1 MAEIRTNSGLLVVL
15 DRDAEIPLHR
25 QIETSIRDA
34 IRSGRLARGA
44 SLPPS
49 RALATDLG
57 VSRGVVV
64 EAYAQLTA
72 EGYLASRSGGY
83 TQVAAEMPAGAAAAA
98 VAPWAPEPGL
108 AIDLSYGLADVSNF
122 PRAAWLRALREAL
135 ADAPN
140 SVFGYLTG
148 SGVPQLRTP
157 LADYL
162 NRVRG
167 TLTQPDHIV
176 ICTGYAQG
184 MTLLIS
190 VLAAAG
196 AKRIALED
204 PSSGDDALPAALAAG
219 LEVVGVPV
227 DENGIRIDKL
237 RDSNAD
243 AVILTPAH
251 QWPTGSVLSAGNRP
265 AVIRWAAERGALIIE
280 DDYDAE
286 YRYDRTPVG
295 ALQGLAPEHV
305 VYAGSASKT
314 LAPGLRLGW
323 LALPGRLVEPVAAA
337 KIAADRGS
345 PALDQLAFADL
356 ITRGE
361 FDRHLRRMRPVYKR
375 RRDALLTALE
385 TYLPRLEPTG
395 ISAGLHLVTWLPPDL
410 DENAVVQAARRAG
423 VGIDAV
429 GPYRIGGPGPG
440 GLIFGYA
447 TVNEQAIGN
456 GIARLARAVSELS
469 TGTGLAFAAGD
480 GGEGIDPA
488 APLAAGQEPVAD
500 ETDDRDDERHGEHDG
515 TEGVQRGTAV
525 AAVLGGVDDHRHRGV
540 ARAGGQQVDDD
551 EVVDHAGEDQH
562 GAGEDGRS
570 QQREHDP
577 AQHRQAVDAQVG
589 GRLLVLAA
597 EPGQPALDDDRGP
610 AHVPGDQAQD
620 LGPGAQVHAGEQH
633 REDEEHRDAEDQ
645 LGDDEGQDHHEVERR
660 GDLAAPAVDAERERQ
675 PERDRDDRGED
686 GQPEGLDDRRV
697 QLRVVQHR
705 VIRVAEI
712 PLPGQALVAGLR
724 LALVEREQHRD
735 GDRDQ

>member
-15 DRDAEIPLHR
+15 DPDAGIPLHR

-34 IRSGRLARGA
+34 IRAGRLLRGA

-49 RALATDLG
+49 RALAADLG

-64 EAYAQLTA
+64 EAYAQLAA
-72 EGYLASRSGGY
+72 EGYLDSRSGGY
-83 TQVAAEMPAGAAAAA
+83 TQVAACGDVAPERAGQVTAAAGQGPDGASRGPAGARQGPAGAIAE
-98 VAPWAPEPGL
+98 VVPWAPEPGL
-108 AIDLSYGLADVSNF
+108 AIDLSYGRADVSNF
-122 PRAAWLRALREAL
+122 PRTAWLRALREAL

-148 SGVPQLRTP
+148 SGVPQLRVA

-167 TLTQPDHIV
+167 TVTQPEHIV

-204 PSSGDDALPAALAAG
+204 PSSGDDALPAARAAG
-219 LEVVGVPV
+219 LQVVGVPV

-237 RDSNAD
+237 RESDAD

-265 AVIRWAAERGALIIE
+265 AVIRWAAERGAIIIE

-295 ALQGLAPEHV
+295 ALQGLAPDHV

-323 LALPGRLVEPVAAA
+323 LALPRRLVEPVAAA

-356 ITRGE
+356 LSRGE

-385 TYLPRLEPTG
+385 ARLPWLEPTG
-395 ISAGLHLVTWLPPDL
+395 VSAGLHLVTWLPPHL
-410 DENAVVQAARRAG
+410 DETAVVQAARRAG

-429 GPYRIGGPGPG
+429 GPYRIGGPGRG

-447 TVNEQAIGN
+447 TVNEQAISE
-456 GIARLARAVSELS
+456 GITRLAR
-469 TGTGLAFAAGD
+469 
-480 GGEGIDPA
+480 
-488 APLAAGQEPVAD
+488 
-500 ETDDRDDERHGEHDG
+500 
-515 TEGVQRGTAV
+515 
-525 AAVLGGVDDHRHRGV
+525 
-540 ARAGGQQVDDD
+540 
-551 EVVDHAGEDQH
+551 
-562 GAGEDGRS
+562 
-570 QQREHDP
+570 
-577 AQHRQAVDAQVG
+577 
-589 GRLLVLAA
+589 
-597 EPGQPALDDDRGP
+597 
-610 AHVPGDQAQD
+610 
-620 LGPGAQVHAGEQH
+620 
-633 REDEEHRDAEDQ
+633 
-645 LGDDEGQDHHEVERR
+645 
-660 GDLAAPAVDAERERQ
+660 
-675 PERDRDDRGED
+675 
-686 GQPEGLDDRRV
+686 
-697 QLRVVQHR
+697 
-705 VIRVAEI
+705 VIRE
-712 PLPGQALVAGLR
+712 L
-724 LALVEREQHRD
+724 
-735 GDRDQ
+735 